1 MAQLLFP
8 SIILILTIVYYF
20 LLFQDKGDFLQ
31 FGTESSGIYVAVCV
45 PRAERF
51 DLPVQGCLYAARLHR
66 QISVR
71 LPKKATDT
79 DLTCELRV
87 SECVCVCVCV
97 CVCCRVV
104 CLSICL
110 SENIF
115 TLLYEAEVKQLKC
128 YRLD

>member
-31 FGTESSGIYVAVCV
+31 FGTESPGIYVAVCV

-71 LPKKATDT
+71 IPKKATDT

-87 SECVCVCVCV
+87 SVCVCVCMWVCMYVCVCVCV
-97 CVCCRVV
+97 CMCAGLSV
-104 CLSICL
+104 CLSVCRKI
-110 SENIF
+110 S
-115 TLLYEAEVKQLKC
+115 LLC
-128 YRLD
+128 YMRQK